1 MMISG
6 DLGRNGEIPLLVE
19 LIAPVYDEKRHDP
32 MAGINLLR
40 AYQELGNPDEGE
52 KLLSRMYALD
62 YPPLKQYLDESARAF
77 QTMREQH
84 AQGTPPIRA
93 RWKSIRLPL
102 RSLSGSTGC
111 VMPTGFSGRN
121 RKRQTQLVSLC

>member
-1 MMISG
+1 
-6 DLGRNGEIPLLVE
+6 
-19 LIAPVYDEKRHDP
+19 VYDEHRHDP

-77 QTMREQH
+77 QKMREQH
-84 AQGTPPIRA
+84 AHLPIRA
-93 RWKSIRLPL
+93 RWKSIRCPYAACLAV
-102 RSLSGSTGC
+102 RA
-111 VMPTGFSGRN
+111 V
-121 RKRQTQLVSLC
+121 